1 MIGPLHHPV
10 LVIARLTLR
19 ESLRRRLLLALL
31 AITVLTALASLWGF
45 GKLWDIPVGRGAG
58 TSREVLV
65 RTAASQLLIL
75 VAFMFTAVMGLSAT
89 VVASPSISGDL
100 ESGLAL
106 SMLARPIRRA
116 DLLVGKWLG
125 FSLLVSAYSTGSAL
139 LELAAVYL
147 ATGYY
152 PAHPIELCIFV
163 SWVGVVLV
171 TTSVL
176 LSTRLGGI
184 TGGVLALVSFF
195 ASWVGGIVGSLGLAL
210 KNTALEQAGAIS
222 HLVLPADGLWR
233 GAVWALEP
241 TIFIATTRAAGPGA
255 TSNPFFA
262 GDPPTVAYLAWAV
275 SWTVGVLALALWSFR
290 AREL

>member
-1 MIGPLHHPV
+1 MPPI

-19 ESLRRRLLLALL
+19 EAMRRRLLIALL
-31 AITVLTALASLWGF
+31 VITLLTAVASLWGF
-45 GKLWDIPVGRGAG
+45 GKLWDIPVGRGNA
-58 TSREVLV
+58 TTKEVLV

-116 DLLVGKWLG
+116 DLLLGKWLG
-125 FSLLVSAYSTGSAL
+125 FSLLVTAYTTASAL
-139 LELAAVYL
+139 LEVAAVYV

-152 PAHPIELCIFV
+152 PAHLIALCVFV
-163 SWVGVVLV
+163 SWVGIVLV

-184 TGGVLALVSFF
+184 TGGVIALVTFF

-210 KNTALEQAGAIS
+210 QNHALQQAGAIS
-222 HLVLPADGLWR
+222 HLILPADGIWR
-233 GAVWALEP
+233 GAIWSLEP
-241 TIFIATTRAAGPGA
+241 AVFIATTKATGAA
-255 TSNPFFA
+255 SNPFFA
-262 GDPPTVAYLAWAV
+262 GDPPTTAYLAWCVA
-275 SWTVGVLALALWSFR
+275 WTAGVLALAVWSFR
-290 AREL
+290 SREL